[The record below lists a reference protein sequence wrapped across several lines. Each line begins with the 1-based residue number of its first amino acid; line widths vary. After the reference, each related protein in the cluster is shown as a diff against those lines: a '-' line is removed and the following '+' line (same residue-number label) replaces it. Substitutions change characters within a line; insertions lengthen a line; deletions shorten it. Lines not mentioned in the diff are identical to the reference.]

1 MNQID
6 SNHSGEIDY
15 TEFIMATLN
24 RKNMLTPER
33 IEKVFKAFDTDG
45 SGQLSVEEF
54 KEMFGGN
61 KIDDEVWKLII
72 AEADTDKSGEIDIE
86 EFK

>member
-1 MNQID
+1 
-6 SNHSGEIDY
+6 
-15 TEFIMATLN
+15 MATLN

-45 SGQLSVEEF
+45 SGQLSIEEF

-61 KIDDEVWKLII
+61 KIDDEVWK
-72 AEADTDKSGEIDIE
+72 
-86 EFK
+86 